1 MAKVKTAFFCQNC
14 GSRYS
19 KWMGQCS
26 SCKQWNTLVEEVVK
40 NPNKTITG
48 LSNSDSKSVALKI
61 EDIDLN
67 NNSRID
73 LKDKELNRV
82 LGGGIVPGSIL
93 LIGGE
98 PGIGKSTLLLQVSL
112 NSNLKVLYVSGEES
126 HQQIRRR
133 AERIESNYG
142 TSMILN
148 ETNVEIILQQ
158 VNSVKPSLIIID
170 SVQTLQTDSIDSS
183 PGSVSQI
190 KESSSIFLKFS
201 KQTNIPV
208 ILVGHIT
215 KDGGIAGPKIL
226 EHMVDVVLQFEG
238 DRNHIYRILRS
249 KKNRFG
255 STSEIG
261 IYEMLNSGL
270 RQVENPSSLLI
281 SNKDQQLS
289 GNAISATIEGIRPI
303 MIEIQALVSS
313 AVYGTP
319 QRSTTGYSSKRLN
332 MILAVMEKRAG
343 FKLGSK
349 DVFLNITGGIKIEDP
364 AIDLSVV
371 VAILSSNIN
380 TPIPSGICFAAEIGL
395 SGELRNISKIDQRI
409 SEAEK
414 LGFKYL
420 ITSSET
426 KISLK
431 PEKLKILQ
439 YSNIENLLKE
449 LFKVQD

>member
-14 GSRYS
+14 GIRYS

-67 NNSRID
+67 NNPRID

-142 TSMILN
+142 NSMILN

-158 VNSVKPSLIIID
+158 VNSVKPSLIIVD

-226 EHMVDVVLQFEG
+226 EHLVDVVLQFEG

-270 RQVENPSSLLI
+270 RQVENPSNLLI

-426 KISLK
+426 KISFK

>member
-1 MAKVKTAFFCQNC
+1 
-14 GSRYS
+14 
-19 KWMGQCS
+19 MGQCN
-26 SCKQWNTLVEEVVK
+26 SCKQWNTLVEEIVQ
-40 NPNKTITG
+40 NPNKKIIG

-73 LKDKELNRV
+73 LKDNELNRV
-82 LGGGIVPGSIL
+82 LGGGVVPGSIL

-112 NSNLKVLYVSGEES
+112 RSHLKVLYVTGEES
-126 HQQIRRR
+126 HQQIKIR
-133 AERIESNYG
+133 ADRIKSDYG
-142 TSMILN
+142 NCLILN
-148 ETNVEIILQQ
+148 ETNVEVILQQ
-158 VNSVKPSLIIID
+158 ISSLQPALIIID
-170 SVQTLQTDSIDSS
+170 SVQTLQTDSIDSA

-190 KESSSIFLKFS
+190 KESSSVFLKFS

-215 KDGGIAGPKIL
+215 KDGGIAGPKVL

-270 RQVENPSSLLI
+270 KQVENPSNLLI

-371 VAILSSNIN
+371 AAISSSNIN
-380 TPIPSGICFAAEIGL
+380 TPIPRGICFAAEIGL

-414 LGFKYL
+414 LGFRYL
-420 ITSSET
+420 VTSSET

-431 PEKLKILQ
+431 PKKLKVLQ
-439 YSNIENLLKE
+439 FSNIGSLLKE

>member
-14 GSRYS
+14 GNRYS
-19 KWMGQCS
+19 KWMGQCN
-26 SCKQWNTLVEEVVK
+26 SCKQWNTLVEEIVQ
-40 NPNKTITG
+40 NPNKKIIG

-73 LKDKELNRV
+73 LKDNELNRV
-82 LGGGIVPGSIL
+82 LGGGVVPGSIL

-112 NSNLKVLYVSGEES
+112 RSNLKVLYVTGEES
-126 HQQIRRR
+126 HQQIKIR
-133 AERIESNYG
+133 ADRIKSDYG
-142 TSMILN
+142 NCLILN
-148 ETNVEIILQQ
+148 ETNVEVILQQ
-158 VNSVKPSLIIID
+158 ISSLQPALIIID
-170 SVQTLQTDSIDSS
+170 SVQTLQTDSIDSA

-190 KESSSIFLKFS
+190 KESSSVFLKFS

-215 KDGGIAGPKIL
+215 KDGGIAGPKVL

-270 RQVENPSSLLI
+270 KQVENPSNLLI

-371 VAILSSNIN
+371 AAISSSNIN
-380 TPIPSGICFAAEIGL
+380 TPIPRGICFAAEIGL

-414 LGFKYL
+414 LGFRYL
-420 ITSSET
+420 VTSSET

-431 PEKLKILQ
+431 PKKLKVLQ
-439 YSNIENLLKE
+439 FSNIGSLLKE

>member
-1 MAKVKTAFFCQNC
+1 
-14 GSRYS
+14 
-19 KWMGQCS
+19 MGQCS

-67 NNSRID
+67 NNPRID

-142 TSMILN
+142 NSMILN

-249 KKNRFG
+249 KK
-255 STSEIG
+255 
-261 IYEMLNSGL
+261 
-270 RQVENPSSLLI
+270 
-281 SNKDQQLS
+281 
-289 GNAISATIEGIRPI
+289 
-303 MIEIQALVSS
+303 
-313 AVYGTP
+313 
-319 QRSTTGYSSKRLN
+319 
-332 MILAVMEKRAG
+332 
-343 FKLGSK
+343 
-349 DVFLNITGGIKIEDP
+349 
-364 AIDLSVV
+364 
-371 VAILSSNIN
+371 
-380 TPIPSGICFAAEIGL
+380 
-395 SGELRNISKIDQRI
+395 
-409 SEAEK
+409 
-414 LGFKYL
+414 
-420 ITSSET
+420 
-426 KISLK
+426 
-431 PEKLKILQ
+431 
-439 YSNIENLLKE
+439 
-449 LFKVQD
+449 

>member
-1 MAKVKTAFFCQNC
+1 
-14 GSRYS
+14 
-19 KWMGQCS
+19 
-26 SCKQWNTLVEEVVK
+26 
-40 NPNKTITG
+40 
-48 LSNSDSKSVALKI
+48 
-61 EDIDLN
+61 
-67 NNSRID
+67 
-73 LKDKELNRV
+73 
-82 LGGGIVPGSIL
+82 
-93 LIGGE
+93 
-98 PGIGKSTLLLQVSL
+98 
-112 NSNLKVLYVSGEES
+112 
-126 HQQIRRR
+126 
-133 AERIESNYG
+133 
-142 TSMILN
+142 
-148 ETNVEIILQQ
+148 
-158 VNSVKPSLIIID
+158 
-170 SVQTLQTDSIDSS
+170 
-183 PGSVSQI
+183 
-190 KESSSIFLKFS
+190 
-201 KQTNIPV
+201 
-208 ILVGHIT
+208 
-215 KDGGIAGPKIL
+215 
-226 EHMVDVVLQFEG
+226 
-238 DRNHIYRILRS
+238 
-249 KKNRFG
+249 
-255 STSEIG
+255 
-261 IYEMLNSGL
+261 MLNSGL

>member
-14 GSRYS
+14 GIRYS

-93 LIGGE
+93 LIGGD

-142 TSMILN
+142 NSMILN

-270 RQVENPSSLLI
+270 RQVENPSNLLI

-303 MIEIQALVSS
+303 MIEVQALVSS

-349 DVFLNITGGIKIEDP
+349 DVFLNITGGLKIEDP